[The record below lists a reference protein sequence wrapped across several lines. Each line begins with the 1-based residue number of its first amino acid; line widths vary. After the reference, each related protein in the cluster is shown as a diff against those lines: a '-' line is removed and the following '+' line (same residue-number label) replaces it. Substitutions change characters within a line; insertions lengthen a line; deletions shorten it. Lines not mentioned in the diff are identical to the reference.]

1 MIQEPPIRG
10 WKFSS
15 LSFFAKIAKTDKKN
29 TCEQLCQLVMYAYTK
44 RTHRKEALMKKT
56 IALGLILLALCAL
69 PAFSG
74 VNMGTVAGYY
84 SIKSSETNLK
94 IPTLFIDSDTKGE
107 EISAG
112 MLVKGSSYFD
122 LNSTLGINYM
132 VRVGKVLEL
141 TENNTAQDV
150 DDMDLT
156 WDVGVGI
163 SYQMPVA
170 YQTLFEAGAGIQYA
184 NTKDG
189 GSGLELEFDTFSLSA
204 YAEVNIAI
212 QPAMYFT
219 AGVHGLMPVYSN
231 VTATVAS
238 TNHDAEVDGVSLALA
253 PYVGISYAY

>member
-1 MIQEPPIRG
+1 
-10 WKFSS
+10 
-15 LSFFAKIAKTDKKN
+15 
-29 TCEQLCQLVMYAYTK
+29 
-44 RTHRKEALMKKT
+44 
-56 IALGLILLALCAL
+56 LCAL

-84 SIKSSETNLK
+84 GIKTSET
-94 IPTLFIDSDTKGE
+94 TLTVSGVEWPAVEGE
-107 EISAG
+107 EVSAG

-122 LNSTLGINYM
+122 LNSTLGVNYM
-132 VRVGKVLEL
+132 VRVGKVLEY
-141 TENNTAQDV
+141 TQNGTAQDV

-170 YQTLFEAGAGIQYA
+170 YQTLFEAGVGIQYT
-184 NTKDG
+184 NTKNEIPTG
-189 GSGLELEFDTFSLSA
+189 GTPIDLEFDTFSLSA

-231 VTATVAS
+231 VTANMGS
-238 TNHDAEVDGVSLALA
+238 VSLDSEVTGSTLAFA

>member
-1 MIQEPPIRG
+1 
-10 WKFSS
+10 
-15 LSFFAKIAKTDKKN
+15 
-29 TCEQLCQLVMYAYTK
+29 
-44 RTHRKEALMKKT
+44 MKKT

-84 SIKSSETNLK
+84 GIKTSETILTLGG
-94 IPTLFIDSDTKGE
+94 IEYPTLEGE
-107 EISAG
+107 EVSAG
-112 MLVKGSSYFD
+112 LMVKGSSYFD
-122 LNSTLGINYM
+122 LNSTLGVNYM
-132 VRVGKVLEL
+132 VRVGKVLEY
-141 TENNTAQDV
+141 TEDGVVQDV

-170 YQTLFEAGAGIQYA
+170 YQTLFEAGVGIQYA
-184 NTKDG
+184 NTKQERG
-189 GSGLELEFDTFSLSA
+189 VLKLEFDTFSLSA

-231 VTATVAS
+231 VTATNSGAS
-238 TNHDAEVDGVSLALA
+238 VDAKVEGLSLALA

>member
-1 MIQEPPIRG
+1 
-10 WKFSS
+10 
-15 LSFFAKIAKTDKKN
+15 
-29 TCEQLCQLVMYAYTK
+29 
-44 RTHRKEALMKKT
+44 MKKT

-94 IPTLFIDSDTKGE
+94 IPTLAMDSDTKSE

-122 LNSTLGINYM
+122 LNSTLGVNYM

-150 DDMDLT
+150 DDLDLT

-184 NTKDG
+184 NTKQEIG
-189 GSGLELEFDTFSLSA
+189 ALELEFDTFSLSA
-204 YAEVNIAI
+204 YAEVSIAI

>member
-1 MIQEPPIRG
+1 
-10 WKFSS
+10 
-15 LSFFAKIAKTDKKN
+15 
-29 TCEQLCQLVMYAYTK
+29 
-44 RTHRKEALMKKT
+44 MKKT
-56 IALGLILLALCAL
+56 IALGLIMLALCAL
-69 PAFSG
+69 PVFSG
-74 VNMGTVAGYY
+74 VNMGMVAGYY
-84 SIKSSETNLK
+84 GIKTSETNLK
-94 IPTLFIDSDTKGE
+94 IPALAINSDTEGE
-107 EISAG
+107 EVSAG
-112 MLVKGSSYFD
+112 LMVKGSSYFD

-132 VRVGKVLEL
+132 VRVGKVLEY
-141 TENNTAQDV
+141 TENGTAQSV

-156 WDVGVGI
+156 WDIGVGI

-170 YQTLFEAGAGIQYA
+170 YQTLFEAGVGIQYT

-231 VTATVAS
+231 VTATFSGSPV
-238 TNHDAEVDGVSLALA
+238 DAKVEGLSLAFA

>member
-1 MIQEPPIRG
+1 
-10 WKFSS
+10 
-15 LSFFAKIAKTDKKN
+15 
-29 TCEQLCQLVMYAYTK
+29 
-44 RTHRKEALMKKT
+44 MKKT

-84 SIKSSETNLK
+84 GIEASET
-94 IPTLFIDSDTKGE
+94 TLTISGTDYDSEGE
-107 EISAG
+107 KISAG

-122 LNSTLGINYM
+122 LNSTLGVNYM
-132 VRVGKVLEL
+132 VRVGKVLEY
-141 TENNTAQDV
+141 TQNGTAQDV

-170 YQTLFEAGAGIQYA
+170 YQTLFEAGVGIQYT
-184 NTKDG
+184 NTKNEIPTG
-189 GSGLELEFDTFSLSA
+189 GTPIDLEFDTFSLSA

-231 VTATVAS
+231 VTATMAS
-238 TNHDAEVDGVSLALA
+238 TNHDAEVSGSTLAFA

>member
-1 MIQEPPIRG
+1 
-10 WKFSS
+10 
-15 LSFFAKIAKTDKKN
+15 
-29 TCEQLCQLVMYAYTK
+29 
-44 RTHRKEALMKKT
+44 MKKT
-56 IALGLILLALCAL
+56 IVLGLAVLMFCAL

-84 SIKSSETNLK
+84 AIKASETNLK
-94 IPTLFIDSDTKGE
+94 IPTLAIDSDTEGE

-122 LNSTLGINYM
+122 LNSTLGVNYM
-132 VRVGKVLEL
+132 VRVGQVLEY
-141 TENNTAQDV
+141 TENGTAQDV

-189 GSGLELEFDTFSLSA
+189 SGLLELEFDTFSLSA
-204 YAEVNIAI
+204 YAEVSIAI

-219 AGVHGLMPVYSN
+219 AGVHGLMPVYSK
-231 VTATVAS
+231 VTATYSGSPV
-238 TNHDAEVDGVSLALA
+238 DAEVDGLSLAFA

>member
-1 MIQEPPIRG
+1 
-10 WKFSS
+10 
-15 LSFFAKIAKTDKKN
+15 
-29 TCEQLCQLVMYAYTK
+29 MYAYTK

-84 SIKSSETNLK
+84 GIKTSET
-94 IPTLFIDSDTKGE
+94 TLTVSGVEWPAVEGE
-107 EISAG
+107 EVSAG
-112 MLVKGSSYFD
+112 LLVKGSSYFD

-132 VRVGKVLEL
+132 VRVGKVLEY
-141 TENNTAQDV
+141 TKDGTAQDV

-170 YQTLFEAGAGIQYA
+170 YQTLFEAGVGIQYA

-189 GSGLELEFDTFSLSA
+189 GGPYEFEFDTFSLSA

-219 AGVHGLMPVYSN
+219 AGVHGLMPVYSH
-231 VTATVAS
+231 VTATMSGSSIDTEVTGS
-238 TNHDAEVDGVSLALA
+238 TLAFA
-253 PYVGISYAY
+253 PYVGVSYAY

>member
-1 MIQEPPIRG
+1 
-10 WKFSS
+10 
-15 LSFFAKIAKTDKKN
+15 
-29 TCEQLCQLVMYAYTK
+29 
-44 RTHRKEALMKKT
+44 MKKT

-84 SIKSSETNLK
+84 GIKTSET
-94 IPTLFIDSDTKGE
+94 TLSLSGTATPEVKSE

-132 VRVGKVLEL
+132 VRVGKVLEY
-141 TENNTAQDV
+141 TEDGTAQDV
-150 DDMDLT
+150 DDLDLT

-170 YQTLFEAGAGIQYA
+170 YQTLFEAGLGIQYS
-184 NTKDG
+184 NEKKEKPYLG
-189 GSGLELEFDTFSLSA
+189 GTTLELEFDTFSLSA
-204 YAEVNIAI
+204 YAEVSIAI

-231 VTATVAS
+231 VTANVGS
-238 TNHDAEVDGVSLALA
+238 TNLDAEVDGVSLALA